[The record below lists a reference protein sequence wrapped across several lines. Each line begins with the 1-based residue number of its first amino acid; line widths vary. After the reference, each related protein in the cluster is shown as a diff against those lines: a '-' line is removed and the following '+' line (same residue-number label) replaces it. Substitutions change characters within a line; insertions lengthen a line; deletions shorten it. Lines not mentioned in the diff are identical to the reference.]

1 MGTYFGYKAQT
12 YLRDAYTVNAF
23 RELIKSELDN
33 ARPVL
38 FGGQGTVG
46 GHEYVVDGYDSN
58 DFLHINWGWGG
69 ASDGFYDMELMNPP
83 SLGIGGGAGGFTE
96 DQSIVT
102 VQKDET
108 MRGSTGQKS
117 FNIYTMGE
125 YGVNPQVD
133 AAKKGDRIR
142 IDVNNLWN
150 ITAHDFIGSVSVA
163 VYDADFNRV
172 AIAEGY
178 SNLPL
183 QGWNIF
189 PELSFYLQDELEALA
204 DGEYTV
210 WAVTKE
216 DVGDGYDYD
225 WIRVAMPEFTIMNI
239 SGDDIIFG
247 ATADVVDVAL
257 TDAVFV
263 EEGIKEP
270 GDRVSFYVPLRNNA
284 TTPVT
289 GQLICELQNA
299 STGSA
304 LKRQTVT
311 ASLSENGER
320 VIEVPITL
328 SSSAFKEGMTYRFV
342 AISFTVD
349 ETICNFDSDLASVD
363 FFVGDPAGVGSME
376 TSEITA
382 YPNPTSGIVHIG
394 GAAMA
399 DVEVYSADGRL
410 IGDYKQVD
418 SVDLT
423 NNPRGIYVL
432 KVTTGDAST
441 MLRVVKK

>member
-1 MGTYFGYKAQT
+1 
-12 YLRDAYTVNAF
+12 
-23 RELIKSELDN
+23 
-33 ARPVL
+33 
-38 FGGQGTVG
+38 
-46 GHEYVVDGYDSN
+46 
-58 DFLHINWGWGG
+58 
-69 ASDGFYDMELMNPP
+69 
-83 SLGIGGGAGGFTE
+83 
-96 DQSIVT
+96 
-102 VQKDET
+102 
-108 MRGSTGQKS
+108 
-117 FNIYTMGE
+117 
-125 YGVNPQVD
+125 
-133 AAKKGDRIR
+133 
-142 IDVNNLWN
+142 
-150 ITAHDFIGSVSVA
+150 
-163 VYDADFNRV
+163 
-172 AIAEGY
+172 
-178 SNLPL
+178 
-183 QGWNIF
+183 
-189 PELSFYLQDELEALA
+189 
-204 DGEYTV
+204 
-210 WAVTKE
+210 
-216 DVGDGYDYD
+216 
-225 WIRVAMPEFTIMNI
+225 MPEFTIMNI
-239 SGDDIIFG
+239 SGDDITFG

-363 FFVGDPAGVGSME
+363 FFVGDPASVGSME
-376 TSEITA
+376 TPEITA